1 MKARALKFFHDAEE
15 GVNRRPGD
23 EFECTAKRLAAINS
37 TGAGELA
44 EKVASR
50 KGKAAAGAAAADAA
64 AADAAAADGE
74 EA

>member
-50 KGKAAAGAAAADAA
+50 KGKAAAKGADDGAAADEASAEA
-64 AADAAAADGE
+64 E
-74 EA
+74 ED